1 MLQRPGSVTKELI
14 LFLHLAFREV
24 FDLFDSNGS
33 GTIDAQELDEAL
45 RSADIHLT
53 KEEIA
58 DVLTS
63 MDKDGK
69 FIVYTQT
76 KVY

>member
-1 MLQRPGSVTKELI
+1 M
-14 LFLHLAFREV
+14 
-24 FDLFDSNGS
+24 FDLFDSNGG

-45 RSADIHLT
+45 KSADIHLS

-69 FIVYTQT
+69 NKIS
-76 KVY
+76 